1 MACVLGL
8 VKDSVQCAAT
18 ANRLTVHILIA
29 VLDSLADRAHAVAG
43 DSLGDGDF
51 SDCASVSGVSTTASL
66 AEGAAHRTIDGLH
79 HTTRAGLHG
88 YQQLACGTLDKAS
101 GLMERAGVRGGVS
114 TRLAFGRDTSKAL
127 RLIQANYAD
136 MIAKIPDDLRLEDLV
151 SAGHALALL
160 QSATARRPVA
170 AGWAE
175 DAHDESEEER
185 QLLADYLG
193 WSMATYGKKMVEL
206 AATLRPFGRAFGLSK
221 PSVHSE
227 PRRPPPSDDL
237 DAIARQT
244 GVDVDHDLIRCELRS
259 AAFRPAYLLGANRRR
274 RSLVLAVRGTWHPI
288 DLLTDLD
295 CRPVALAAL
304 GHDGHAHRG
313 MLESARRL
321 DALLREPVR
330 EALAA
335 RPGYS
340 LVLTG
345 HSLGGGVASLL
356 AALWGPTFAVGG
368 GDCRELR
375 CFVYG
380 PLGTLTLPLAHA
392 AAGCVTSVVNAQDA
406 VPRLSFGSAMNLRAA
421 LVALAQEGR
430 GVGLGG
436 GGGGAHDDGL
446 VARVLARLGGGA
458 PLTDDDARW
467 AESILE
473 WLRSSNEEMYVE
485 ELLPAGRV
493 LWVPP
498 SDDPLASSGGP
509 GEGHADVLGCCSPA
523 ASNAA
528 AGSGGDIQTTGG
540 GASKASPCAV
550 DDQRVDQMLRGGAPS
565 EAAGSRRAARR
576 WRGLVHCANASS
588 FNELQLGLSML
599 LSHAPQ
605 AYAHALGAADR

>member
-8 VKDSVQCAAT
+8 VKDGVQCAAT
-18 ANRLTVHILIA
+18 ANRLTVHILMA
-29 VLDSLADRAHAVAG
+29 VLDSLADRAHTVAG
-43 DSLGDGDF
+43 NSLGDGEF
-51 SDCASVSGVSTTASL
+51 SDCGSVSGASTTASL
-66 AEGAAHRTIDGLH
+66 AEGAVHRTIDKLH
-79 HTTRAGLHG
+79 HTTRVGLHS
-88 YQQLACGTLDKAS
+88 YKTVACGTLDKAS
-101 GLMERAGVRGGVS
+101 GLMEKAGVRGGVS

-136 MIAKIPDDLRLEDLV
+136 MIAKIPDDLSLEDLV

-175 DAHDESEEER
+175 DAHGESEEER
-185 QLLADYLG
+185 QLLTDYLG
-193 WSMATYGKKMVEL
+193 WSMATYGKRMVEL

-221 PSVHSE
+221 PAAHSE
-227 PRRPPPSDDL
+227 KRRPPPSDDL

-244 GVDVDHDLIRCELRS
+244 GIDVDRDLIRCELRS
-259 AAFRPAYLLGANRRR
+259 AAFRPAYLLGTNQRR

-295 CRPVALAAL
+295 CRPVGVAAL

-356 AALWGPTFAVGG
+356 AALWGPTFFVGG
-368 GDCRELR
+368 VDSRKLR

-392 AAGCVTSVVNAQDA
+392 AACCVTSVVNAQDA

-421 LVALAQEGR
+421 VVALAQEGR
-430 GVGLGG
+430 DG
-436 GGGGAHDDGL
+436 DDSL
-446 VARVLARLGGGA
+446 VSRVLARLGSGA

-473 WLRSSNEEMYVE
+473 WLRFSNEEMYVE

-498 SDDPLASSGGP
+498 SDDPLSSSSPEDHGG
-509 GEGHADVLGCCSPA
+509 VLGCCSPPG
-523 ASNAA
+523 SNAA
-528 AGSGGDIQTTGG
+528 AGGRGDIQPTGG
-540 GASKASPCAV
+540 GSNKDSPCAV
-550 DDQRVDQMLRGGAPS
+550 DDQQVEQMLQGGAPS
-565 EAAGSRRAARR
+565 EATGSRRSARR

-605 AYAHALGAADR
+605 AYAHALGAER